1 MVNYLTTVDEVK
13 RQSDLTN
20 EYSDEEIGSYIT
32 DVEYDIF
39 MMYPN
44 FKKYSEIKIDAKYDS
59 TYYIQVRNSI
69 YRPYKL
75 SMVREEDSS
84 LDSQWKEIDSGSWV
98 LGFDTPTV
106 TVPDSIQLGSDGVRY
121 RIDWIP
127 TIFNRLATLMTKQ
140 KLIERGIIFSNSS
153 PEAGPTEQVSD
164 EIDSLKAMLTGRR
177 LFVRSSEYADY
188 DPAEYVSYEQHN
200 TE

>member
-1 MVNYLTTVDEVK
+1 MVDYLTTVDEVK
-13 RQSDLTN
+13 RQTDLTN
-20 EYSDEEIGSYIT
+20 EYEDSEIASYIT

-39 MMYPN
+39 MLYPN
-44 FKKYSEIKIDAKYDS
+44 FKKYSEFKIDSKYDN
-59 TYYIQVRNSI
+59 TYYIHLKNSI

-75 SMVREEDSS
+75 VLTREEDTS
-84 LDSQWKEIDSGSWV
+84 LDSGWKDVDSGSWI
-98 LGFDTPTV
+98 LNFNSATV
-106 TVPDSIQLGSDGVRY
+106 SVPDAMQTGSDGIKY

-153 PEAGPTEQVSD
+153 PEAGPTEQVVD
-164 EIDSLKAMLTGRR
+164 EINNLKGMLTNRR
-177 LFVRSSEYADY
+177 LFVRSSEYANY
-188 DPAEYVSYEQHN
+188 DPTEYVSYDQHN